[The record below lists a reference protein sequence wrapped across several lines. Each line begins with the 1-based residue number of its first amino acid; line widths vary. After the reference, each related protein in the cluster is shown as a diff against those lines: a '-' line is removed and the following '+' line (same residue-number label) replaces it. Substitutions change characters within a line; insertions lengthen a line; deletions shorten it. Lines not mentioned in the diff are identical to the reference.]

1 MFGIPHCHSPSRLRI
16 LKSSRKSICT
26 SLHRSVH
33 HAMQELHGDGHRSGF
48 LPWREASGSSPPEI
62 LQLREVYQNCVTF
75 SKGASFIILRIIHHE
90 QDQCFTKLFSQPC
103 TKFTGRQRFT
113 SLQKRH
119 HSCSQL
125 TLNVYCWMV
134 GTEKVFNLALFG
146 KHQVTS
152 MMCL

>member
-1 MFGIPHCHSPSRLRI
+1 MWNPSLPFAIQAADLETLKEIYLHQIAPCRAPCHARTARRRTQKWVSSMARGQRTIPTGDSAGVRDLS
-16 LKSSRKSICT
+16 
-26 SLHRSVH
+26 
-33 HAMQELHGDGHRSGF
+33 ELCY
-48 LPWREASGSSPPEI
+48 LLEK
-62 LQLREVYQNCVTF
+62 C
-75 SKGASFIILRIIHHE
+75 IIHHF
-90 QDQCFTKLFSQPC
+90 QNHSSWRTRSMFYKLFSQIC
-103 TKFTGRQRFT
+103 TNFTGRQRFT

-119 HSCSQL
+119 HSCGQL

>member
-1 MFGIPHCHSPSRLRI
+1 MPFAIQAADLEI
-16 LKSSRKSICT
+16 LKEIYLHQIAPCRAPCHARTARRRTQKWVSSMARGQRTIPTGDSAGVRDL
-26 SLHRSVH
+26 S
-33 HAMQELHGDGHRSGF
+33 ELCY
-48 LPWREASGSSPPEI
+48 LLEK
-62 LQLREVYQNCVTF
+62 C
-75 SKGASFIILRIIHHE
+75 IIHHFHHEE
-90 QDQCFTKLFSQPC
+90 QDQCFTKLFSQTC
-103 TKFTGRQRFT
+103 TNFTGRQRFT